1 MGRKICDGLHKRPAM
16 KIRSNWTRL
25 VLGAALALLLS
36 GCGPYMF
43 RGSVVQPPEAA
54 PAIGLTDHD
63 GRPFRLS
70 EQRDRVVLLF
80 FGFSSCPDIC
90 PTALSDLAN
99 ARRQLGDDARDI
111 QVAMVTLDPERDTPT
126 ALKRYVTRFDPTFLG
141 LTGTQEQLEAA
152 QKAYGVTAI
161 RRDLPSSALKY
172 TIDHSGYIYVIDRA
186 GRWRSFFHVGS
197 SVEDMVSDLRFL
209 ARER

>member
-1 MGRKICDGLHKRPAM
+1 M
-16 KIRSNWTRL
+16 IRSTGARL
-25 VLGAALALLLS
+25 LIGLALAVLLT
-36 GCGPYMF
+36 GCGPYVF
-43 RGSVVQPPEAA
+43 RGSTVQPPDTA
-54 PAIGLTDHD
+54 PEITLADQD

-70 EQRDRVVLLF
+70 EQGGRVVVLF
-80 FGFSSCPDIC
+80 FGFGSCPDIC
-90 PTALSDLAN
+90 PTALADLAN

-111 QVAMVTLDPERDTPT
+111 QVAMVTLDPERDSPA
-126 ALKRYVTRFDPTFLG
+126 ALGRYVTRFDPTFLG
-141 LTGTQEQLEAA
+141 LSGTPEQLEAA

-161 RRDLPSSALKY
+161 RRDLPGSALKY
-172 TIDHSGYIYVIDRA
+172 TVDHSGYIYVIDRA